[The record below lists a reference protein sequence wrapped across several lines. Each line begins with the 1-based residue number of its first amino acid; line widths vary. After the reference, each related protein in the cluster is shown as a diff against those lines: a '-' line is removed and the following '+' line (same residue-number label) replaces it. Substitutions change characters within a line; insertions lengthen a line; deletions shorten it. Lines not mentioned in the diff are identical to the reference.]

1 MSGLIYPT
9 FLFVFVRV
17 GLIPHSTYHAGD
29 VARRGAPDQMSDG
42 STRVDRVRLR
52 STGRSIARALIQW
65 IITAAIDWRG
75 SHLSRWIVI
84 QGAKIKRFYN
94 AYQRDHPGAP
104 STIGRLGL
112 IRKRSIVD
120 RLS

>member
-1 MSGLIYPT
+1 MRYD
-9 FLFVFVRV
+9 
-17 GLIPHSTYHAGD
+17 AGD
-29 VARRGAPDQMSDG
+29 VARRRAPDQLSDG
-42 STRVDRVRLR
+42 STRVDRVRVQ
-52 STGRSIARALIQW
+52 SSGRSIARALNRW

-75 SHLSRWIVI
+75 SHLSRWIAI

-104 STIGRLGL
+104 STIGRSGL
-112 IRKRSIVD
+112 IRKRSIVG